1 MAHSHKADGPFF
13 GRLGWLLHR
22 MVASYWSLPLLG
34 VLAAIPAAIAMLAID
49 REGLGALMLD
59 NDLDPVA
66 TADTAKDLL
75 AVAVGINAAFI
86 TLYFSL
92 TLLVLTV
99 ASSNLGVRL
108 VDRWLDKRLVRVSL
122 AGLSFTLIYSLAAMA
137 AVDAEATKAD
147 TPVALVA
154 SVIFLQ
160 GVNVAMLTVAL
171 HDLGRTI
178 FVDRSIANLADD
190 SSDGPVSVQE
200 SERLETDWAVMVTA
214 PREGYIEG
222 NDLSRL
228 LEKVGDG
235 AGRIRVCAAPGQH
248 VLEGEAL
255 LLIENALPEGLSPDD
270 LRSTMPVGAF
280 RSDSQGAV
288 FRIRLLVEIAARAL
302 SPAVNDFYTALTA
315 GDRLTAVMLGQRGN
329 WVDGSKM
336 PVYADDAR
344 IELPGQDF
352 RGLFDDPLSAFRQ
365 AACQYPSVSI
375 RMIDNYARVRQIA
388 ADGGQSAEFGD
399 FIAQCARELRDH
411 AASVATYDGDRNDIM
426 TAYKRG
432 FDGNDG

>member
-1 MAHSHKADGPFF
+1 MAHSHTADGPFL
-13 GRLGWLLHR
+13 GRLGWILHR
-22 MVASYWSLPLLG
+22 MVASYWALPLAG
-34 VLAAIPAAIAMLAID
+34 VLAAIPVAIAVLALD
-49 REGLGALMLD
+49 RAGLGAWMLA

-75 AVAVGINAAFI
+75 AVAVGVNAAFI

-137 AVDAEATKAD
+137 AIDAEATKAD

-154 SVIFLQ
+154 SVVFLQ

-178 FVDRSIANLADD
+178 FVDRSIDTLGKDAA
-190 SSDGPVSVQE
+190 DGPVGVTSG
-200 SERLETDWAVMVTA
+200 ERIDTDWACVVTS
-214 PREGYIEG
+214 PREGYVEG
-222 NDLSRL
+222 NNLDRL
-228 LEKVGDG
+228 QKRLGEN
-235 AGRIRVCAAPGQH
+235 AGRIRICAAPGQH
-248 VLEGEAL
+248 VLQGDAL
-255 LLIENALPEGLSPDD
+255 VLIQSPLPGDMAAED
-270 LRSTMPVGAF
+270 LRDTVPVGGF
-280 RSDSQGAV
+280 RSDGQGAV

-315 GDRLTAVMLGQRGN
+315 GDRLAAAMIGQRHN
-329 WVDGSKM
+329 WVDGDSM
-336 PVYADDAR
+336 PVFAKNAS

-352 RGLFDDPLSAFRQ
+352 RGLFTDPLNAFRQ

-375 RMIDNYARVRQIA
+375 RMIDNYARVRKKA
-388 ADGGQSAEFGD
+388 LDDGQSGEFGE
-399 FIAQCARELRDH
+399 FVAQCARQLRDH
-411 AASVATYDGDRNDIM
+411 AASVTDYAGDRDDIM
-426 TAYKRG
+426 AAFRRG
-432 FDGNDG
+432 FGEDAN